1 MRMDFRIA
9 GSGGQGVILLSVILA
24 EAYGMYEGFEIAQTQ
39 SYGPEARGGAC
50 RAELV
55 VSDSLIDFVKV
66 DKIRYFVVFNEVAFK
81 KYAGDIGEETI
92 IFADSSLI
100 SKEMLEKYPAV
111 QTIEATDIAGKKFD
125 VMSAN
130 IVMLGF
136 LAAKLPHIKLSSA
149 EEALRRMVP
158 PASLKTN
165 LAALQAGFER
175 GKSDGSV

>member
-1 MRMDFRIA
+1 MDFRIA

-24 EAYGMYEGFEIAQTQ
+24 EAYGMYENFEIAQTQ

-55 VSDSLIDFVKV
+55 VSDDPIDFVKV

-92 IFADSSLI
+92 IFADSSLV
-100 SKEMLEKYPAV
+100 SKEMMSKYPNVFA
-111 QTIEATDIAGKKFD
+111 IDATDIASKNFD
-125 VMSAN
+125 VMSSN

-149 EEALRRMVP
+149 KEALKRLVP
-158 PASLKTN
+158 PVSLQTN
-165 LAALQAGFER
+165 LAALQAGYER
-175 GKSDGSV
+175 GKADGSV